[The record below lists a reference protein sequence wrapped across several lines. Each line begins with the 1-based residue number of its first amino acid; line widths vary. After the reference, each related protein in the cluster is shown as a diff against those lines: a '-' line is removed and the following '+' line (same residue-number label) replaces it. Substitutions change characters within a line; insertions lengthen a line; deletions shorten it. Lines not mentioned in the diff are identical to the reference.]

1 MARPIHRIYATC
13 GTVLALGAAMAGIAS
28 QGSGAGESAKE
39 DSRLAALAKREA
51 ALEKKAKR
59 ASAIVDR
66 RWAIYRS
73 ELKRRKAPATQAQ
86 AAPVVR
92 YVTLPPV
99 AVSRSS

>member
-13 GTVLALGAAMAGIAS
+13 ATLLALGGAMAGIAG
-28 QGSGAGESAKE
+28 QGSGADTSAKE
-39 DSRLAALAKREA
+39 DPRLAALVKREV

-59 ASAIVDR
+59 ASAIVDQ

-73 ELKRRKAPATQAQ
+73 ELKKRRARTAQAQ

-92 YVTLPPV
+92 YVTLPPLS
-99 AVSRSS
+99 VSRSS

>member
-13 GTVLALGAAMAGIAS
+13 GTLLALAGAMAGIAS
-28 QGSGAGESAKE
+28 QGSGAGGGVK
-39 DSRLAALAKREA
+39 DDPRLATLAKREA

-66 RWAIYRS
+66 RWAIYRA
-73 ELKRRKAPATQAQ
+73 ELKKRKARAAQVQ

-92 YVTLPPV
+92 YVTLPPIT
-99 AVSRSS
+99 VSRSS